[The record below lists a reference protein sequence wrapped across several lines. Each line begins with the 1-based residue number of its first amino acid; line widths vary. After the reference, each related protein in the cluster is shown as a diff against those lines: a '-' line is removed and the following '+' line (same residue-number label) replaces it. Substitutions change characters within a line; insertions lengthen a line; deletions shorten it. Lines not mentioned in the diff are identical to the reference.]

1 MTTQS
6 TPFGYALTIGT
17 ASVQILPVNPSRKAL
32 MFFNPS
38 NNTVSV
44 CPALAPNGAALA
56 AVVNGAGSISILSGG
71 GFLMLPQPGWP
82 DLGMGSAFNAVAS
95 GAGTLFTVW
104 EF

>member
-1 MTTQS
+1 MTTAA
-6 TPFGYALTIGT
+6 TPFGYSLTVGT
-17 ASVQILPVNPSRKAL
+17 VSAQILPPNPSRKAL
-32 MFFNPS
+32 LFFNGS

-44 CPALAPNGAALA
+44 CPALTPGGAALA

-82 DLGMGSAFNAVAS
+82 DIGLGSAFNAIAS
-95 GAGTLFTVW
+95 GANTPFTVW